1 MTNEDYIRAHR
12 EEDVRRLALGRVPEG
27 VDRKWCLQQIEGWQ
41 LARRKLPQ
49 WAATEGVWY
58 PIRLSM
64 EQCSSEL
71 TARYKR
77 ELVERLLPEGQ
88 RGAMT
93 DLTGGLGVDFAQM
106 APLFDEATYVEIL
119 PELRRLAEH
128 NMPLLMESMRNG
140 ENEKMGRTEL
150 RFASPDIFSL
160 LTLHFSLIYLDPARR
175 DGAGRKTVGI
185 EDCTPNLMEM
195 QDELLSRAQ
204 WVVVKLSPMLDI
216 TEALRQLRNVAEVHV
231 MSVKGEC
238 KELLFV
244 MTPEANPQL
253 AIHCVNLGT
262 DEDAVIM
269 RYGENE
275 RMRKPEG
282 MSPSLNYQFLYEP
295 NASVLK
301 AGVQDVLGERY
312 EVRKLH
318 PQSHLF
324 VGDRWIPHFPGRG
337 FRIVESSDFSKNG
350 LKSLLSGLRQANL
363 TIRNFPTPVVQLRR
377 QLRLAEGGDAYL
389 FATTQGDGTHVL
401 IRCEKAN

>member
-58 PIRLSM
+58 PVRLSM

-119 PELRRLAEH
+119 PELRGLAEH

-216 TEALRQLRNVAEVHV
+216 IEALRQLRNVAEVHV
-231 MSVKGEC
+231 VSVKGEC

-262 DEDAVIM
+262 DEDAVII

-282 MSPSLNYQFLYEP
+282 VSPSLNYQFLYEP

-363 TIRNFPTPVVQLRR
+363 TIRNFPTPVAQLRR